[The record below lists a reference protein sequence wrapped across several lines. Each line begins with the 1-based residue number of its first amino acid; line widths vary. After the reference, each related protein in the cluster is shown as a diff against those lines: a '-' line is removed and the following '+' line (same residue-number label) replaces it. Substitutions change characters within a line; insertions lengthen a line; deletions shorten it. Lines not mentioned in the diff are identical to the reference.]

1 MLFRSISLDLD
12 GTLLDPAG
20 QITPAAKEAIARA
33 KAAGIRVVIN
43 TGRPAQEAF
52 GYVREGNTDTLVSI
66 LGGAAVVDSVS
77 GQVLRRWDIPA
88 SAARRTL
95 ELCLNRKIAL
105 MIFAGGQIVT
115 DPHSKGVFLQ
125 TYPSPAFH
133 EHAIVAEDPAAY
145 LEEHRLLLTKIHGEG
160 DPKTFPLEELS
171 ALEGL
176 TLTSSGPRDFEVVGC
191 GVDKGRALAL
201 IATLYGVP
209 LEQCAAV
216 GDSGNDLEALRA
228 VGMPIAMGNAS
239 QAVKDAALRV
249 VSSNREE
256 GAAQA
261 VLSCLE

>member
-1 MLFRSISLDLD
+1 MIKLISLDLD

-77 GQVLRRWDIPA
+77 GQVLRRGDIPA

-176 TLTSSGPRDFEVVGC
+176 PLLTALFESVSAVATVGLTLGITPGLGMVSKLLLAFLMLCGRVGSITMLLAFSSEKRVTNS
-191 GVDKGRALAL
+191 KL
-201 IATLYGVP
+201 P
-209 LEQCAAV
+209 LEKVQV
-216 GDSGNDLEALRA
+216 G
-228 VGMPIAMGNAS
+228 
-239 QAVKDAALRV
+239 
-249 VSSNREE
+249 
-256 GAAQA
+256 
-261 VLSCLE
+261 